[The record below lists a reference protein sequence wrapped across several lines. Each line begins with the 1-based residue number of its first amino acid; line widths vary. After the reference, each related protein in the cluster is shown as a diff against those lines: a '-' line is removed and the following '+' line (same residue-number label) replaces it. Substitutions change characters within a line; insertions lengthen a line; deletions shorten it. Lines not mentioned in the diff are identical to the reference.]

1 MAVCAVVYP
10 QTYCS
15 VRIGTALQIVNNEH
29 GLRGSADVELGGRA
43 RYLDP

>member
-1 MAVCAVVYP
+1 MR
-10 QTYCS
+10 CS
-15 VRIGTALQIVNNEH
+15 AAVRIGTALQIVNNEH